1 MITHLETDILEC
13 EVKPSLWIITM
24 EKISGA
30 DGIPV
35 ELFHQLTDD
44 SMKVLHSICQEIWKT
59 HQLKQ
64 DWKISAFS
72 PILKEGMTEECP
84 HYHTF
89 SPMSNGRE
97 VMLKILQSGLRQFL
111 NNELPHVLAEFRK
124 VWGMKDQVAN
134 IHGVIKKVRN
144 LKKTNKQTK
153 QNKTKQQPVSSFI
166 PKPLAEG
173 ITKNY

>member
-59 HQLKQ
+59 HQLQQ
-64 DWKISAFS
+64 DWKISVFS
-72 PILKEGMTEECP
+72 PILKNGIAKECP

-97 VMLKILQSGLRQFL
+97 VMLKILQSGLQQFL
-111 NNELPHVLAEFRK
+111 NNELPYVLAEFRK
-124 VWGMKDQVAN
+124 VWGMKDQIAN
-134 IHGVIKKVRN
+134 IHGVIKKVKN
-144 LKKTNKQTK
+144 LRKTTHLFHSLYRSLWLRGSQKIVK
-153 QNKTKQQPVSSFI
+153 LI
-166 PKPLAEG
+166 
-173 ITKNY
+173 